1 MPGCAARCR
10 RCRQCRTSVASAHV
24 RSASRYYEANDLPK
38 AMAHFGRAME
48 YGAGEPSNTGVRQYA
63 PIPTTGHAEPN
74 PVDWTEREGTYYY
87 DGGKFMYEYIRNPK
101 SNGKMMCDTI
111 LVWLALYT
119 PGDGQYGSMPMHS
132 ASVIISGCAHG
143 NERGMMTIR
152 VDLEHTNDVHD
163 PLANRN
169 IGLATLAILRG
180 HIVRYISHSIKFGK
194 GWNEDVS
201 GIPQRLQAD
210 YLPKLE
216 VYTTFGQWMDREIS
230 YTEYKGTGARGML
243 PYFDDERQRKYLEDS
258 DKSREC
264 MCKDP
269 QNTKSAKSAKSA
281 KSSPEKQ
288 GRMPLGDITNVTNGT
303 KGLSLR

>member
-10 RCRQCRTSVASAHV
+10 RCRQCSTSVASAHV
-24 RSASRYYEANDLPK
+24 RSASRYYEANDMPK

-48 YGAGEPSNTGVRQYA
+48 YGAGESVNTGLRPYSTIQK
-63 PIPTTGHAEPN
+63 TGHMEPN
-74 PVDWTEREGTYYY
+74 PMDWTEREGTYFY

-101 SNGKMMCDTI
+101 SNGRMMCDTI

-119 PGDGQYGSMPMHS
+119 PGDGQYGSMPMHR

-152 VDLEHTNDVHD
+152 VDLEPTNDVHD

-169 IGLATLAILRG
+169 IGLATLTILRR
-180 HIVRYISHSIKFGK
+180 HIVRDISHSIQFGK
-194 GWNEDVS
+194 GWHDDVS
-201 GIPQRLQAD
+201 GIPQRLWAD

-216 VYTTFGQWMDREIS
+216 VYTTFGEWIKREIS
-230 YTEYKGTGARGML
+230 YTKWAGSRGVFK
-243 PYFDDERQRKYLEDS
+243 YFSDEWHRKYLEES
-258 DKSREC
+258 DKRREC
-264 MCKDP
+264 MCKAQEP
-269 QNTKSAKSAKSA
+269 QHTKSAKSA
-281 KSSPEKQ
+281 KSSPKKQ
-288 GRMPLGDITNVTNGT
+288 ERSALSDITNVTNGT